1 MKWVVGSI
9 AVLAALVLGIAI
21 GWTMRGRTEPARPFA
36 SATPPPP
43 PPPLPPPPLSVTP
56 PPPPLP
62 TAIPIWTEDIE
73 AFAWPPKASDDVVV
87 VDSTHY
93 LVKRAFL
100 EKALANQELQKSVR
114 IIPAMVD
121 GGIIGVKIFGVRAD
135 STVAKLGLK
144 NGDTLESLNGLPLGS
159 PDDALL
165 AYSHV
170 RTSKRFVLT
179 LERAG
184 ASMAIHYRVLD

>member
-1 MKWVVGSI
+1 M
-9 AVLAALVLGIAI
+9 
-21 GWTMRGRTEPARPFA
+21 
-36 SATPPPP
+36 
-43 PPPLPPPPLSVTP
+43 SVTP
-56 PPPPLP
+56 PPPPP
-62 TAIPIWTEDIE
+62 TAIPIWTEDTE
-73 AFAWPPKASDDVVV
+73 VFAWPSKASDDVVV
-87 VDSTHY
+87 IDATHY

-100 EKALANQELQKSVR
+100 EKALANQDLQKSVR
-114 IIPAMVD
+114 MIPAMVD

-135 STVAKLGLK
+135 STAAKLGLK